1 MRTATLLP
9 TSGSRQDRLVKLLRQ
24 STVSLTMSEL
34 TQAIYGTTDEY
45 DKRALR
51 TMVHHLRK
59 RGIEI
64 TSLWHHEGPAHVPD
78 EREAGGRGQHAVPVD
93 PRGRFRIGRHAAQ
106 WADHCC
112 ECAE

>member
-1 MRTATLLP
+1 
-9 TSGSRQDRLVKLLRQ
+9 VKLLRQ

-64 TSLWHHEGPAHVPD
+64 TSLWHHEGPAHASHRNHFGACYLLVGPESVFEDD
-78 EREAGGRGQHAVPVD
+78 EDDGLVLRTEHGGGTDESSQPSACHD
-93 PRGRFRIGRHAAQ
+93 G
-106 WADHCC
+106 
-112 ECAE
+112 